1 MRKEG
6 PLCMRMSEQAQGAAK
21 PASAT
26 SGKRD
31 ASCVMGRIQEE
42 DIGMAQPNIN
52 VISTVSAG
60 GLTDKGE
67 VDSAAVSFLVD
78 TGSALTLIR
87 KEVWDTFSSARSL
100 TSWDD
105 QRLVSIDGTSLQVS
119 GQCQVELSVGG
130 KKLTTRV
137 IVADG
142 LLSEGIWGLDM
153 AEGTTSQG

>member
-1 MRKEG
+1 
-6 PLCMRMSEQAQGAAK
+6 MRMSEQAQDAAK

-31 ASCVMGRIQEE
+31 ASCMMGRIQEE

-87 KEVWDTFSSARSL
+87 KEV
-100 TSWDD
+100 
-105 QRLVSIDGTSLQVS
+105 
-119 GQCQVELSVGG
+119 
-130 KKLTTRV
+130 
-137 IVADG
+137 
-142 LLSEGIWGLDM
+142 
-153 AEGTTSQG
+153 